1 MSVSFLERITAA
13 RRADAVARR
22 ERGALEPAQSAAR
35 AAGAARDFGGGL
47 RAAGMSLI
55 AEIKRASPSA
65 ADIATDVRPAELA
78 RAYEAAGAAAISVLT
93 EPDHFKGSLDDLR
106 EARAACRLPVLRKD
120 FLCDAL
126 HVWEARAAGAD
137 AVLLI
142 VAALAQAEL
151 VSLSD
156 LASDLGMVALVE
168 VHSAPEID
176 RAVQAGA
183 RIVGINTRDLATL
196 EVDPEVVAKL
206 RPLVPDGVVV
216 VGESG
221 VSTRADVEALEAAGV
236 DAVLVGEA
244 VMRARDPGA
253 KIAELL
259 GRA

>member
-1 MSVSFLERITAA
+1 MASFLERITSA
-13 RRADAVARR
+13 RRADATRR
-22 ERGALEPAQSAAR
+22 RAEGALGLAQSAAR
-35 AAGAARDFGGGL
+35 AAGAPRDFAGRLARPGL
-47 RAAGMSLI
+47 ALI

-65 ADIATDVRPAELA
+65 GEIAVGARPAALA
-78 RAYEAAGAAAISVLT
+78 RAYEAGGAAAVSVLT

-106 EARAACRLPVLRKD
+106 ETRSACALPVLRKD

-142 VAALAQAEL
+142 VAALTQTEL
-151 VSLSD
+151 VTLSD
-156 LASDLGMVALVE
+156 LATDLGMAALVE
-168 VHSAPEID
+168 VHSAPEVE
-176 RAVQAGA
+176 RALLAGA

-196 EVDPEVVAKL
+196 EVDPAVVAKL

-221 VSTRADVEALEAAGV
+221 VASRSDVEDLEAAGV
-236 DAVLVGEA
+236 DAILVGEA
-244 VMRARDPGA
+244 IMRAADPAA

-259 GRA
+259 GRSR